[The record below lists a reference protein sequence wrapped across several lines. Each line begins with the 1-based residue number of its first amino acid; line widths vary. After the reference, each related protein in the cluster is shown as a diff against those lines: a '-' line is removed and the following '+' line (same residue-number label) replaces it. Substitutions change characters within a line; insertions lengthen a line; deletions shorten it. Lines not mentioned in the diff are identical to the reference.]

1 MSISKK
7 SLEIV
12 QSSMSQ
18 YVIKTPVLK
27 NKEFNSICDSKIF
40 FKCENFQKSGSF
52 KFRAATNAILNLNET
67 VKKSGVITHSSGNF
81 AQALALASKNQNIS
95 SHIVMPK
102 NAPKFKKNAVLKT
115 TDNLIECKSTLDDRE
130 KTTTKIQNK
139 YNSNFYTSI

>member
-1 MSISKK
+1 MSISRK

-81 AQALALASKNQNIS
+81 AQALALASEKSTYQFL
-95 SHIVMPK
+95 HIVMPK

-115 TDNLIECKSTLDDRE
+115 TDNLIECKSTLDERE
-130 KTTTKIQNK
+130 KTT
-139 YNSNFYTSI
+139 S

>member
-81 AQALALASKNQNIS
+81 AQALALASKNQHIS
-95 SHIVMPK
+95 SYIVMPQ
-102 NAPKFKKNAVLKT
+102 NAPKFKKMQFLKLT
-115 TDNLIECKSTLDDRE
+115 I
-130 KTTTKIQNK
+130 I
-139 YNSNFYTSI
+139 